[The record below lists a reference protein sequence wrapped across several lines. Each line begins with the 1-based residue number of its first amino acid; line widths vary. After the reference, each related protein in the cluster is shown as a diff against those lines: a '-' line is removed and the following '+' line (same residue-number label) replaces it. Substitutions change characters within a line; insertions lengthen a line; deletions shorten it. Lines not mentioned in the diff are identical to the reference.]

1 MNTSLRLV
9 TAFVVTATLSACAG
23 VKPADTPPAAAEAVV
38 PAPSVAG
45 VDASTPAARPT
56 VPPADDTATA
66 TASDAAADSAA
77 PLQAAPVT
85 EAEDDFSSIYGTPA
99 PSTDDT
105 GTPGG
110 SPSYDPWESFNRRIH
125 TFNNVVDRGVAR
137 PLAVAYTKTVPQ
149 PVRKGVTNFFNNL
162 GQPVS
167 ALNALLQGKP
177 DQAWASLGRFLINT
191 TAGVGGVIDVATHDR
206 VPNRSEDFGQTLAVW
221 GWRNSRYVELPLFGP
236 RTVRDTFGLVG
247 DLPLSPTQRIEN
259 DKARIFLQGLQL
271 VDVRAQL
278 MAIDSLRDGAVD
290 EYALFRDGWLQRRNY
305 QITDGGQRGRD
316 SDGDGLPDYLMDDDA
331 PTVPVNAM
339 PMIPTGGY

>member
-1 MNTSLRLV
+1 MTTSLRL
-9 TAFVVTATLSACAG
+9 TAAFVVTASLAACAG
-23 VKPADTPPAAAEAVV
+23 VKPADTPPSAAEPVAPVPAAAEA
-38 PAPSVAG
+38 PAAAPETAVAD
-45 VDASTPAARPT
+45 VNDAPAVAST
-56 VPPADDTATA
+56 
-66 TASDAAADSAA
+66 DSATTA
-77 PLQAAPVT
+77 AAPVT

-99 PSTDDT
+99 PSADDD
-105 GTPGG
+105 GSAGG
-110 SPSYDPWESFNRRIH
+110 SPSYDPWEGFNRRIH
-125 TFNNVVDRGVAR
+125 SFNNVVDRGVAR
-137 PLAVAYTKTVPQ
+137 PLAVAYSKTVPQ
-149 PVRKGVTNFFNNL
+149 PVRKGVTNFFTNL

-177 DQAWASLGRFLINT
+177 SQAWTSLGRFLINST
-191 TAGVGGVIDVATHDR
+191 FGIGGIFDPASHDK

-221 GWRNSRYVELPLFGP
+221 GWHNSRYVELPLFGP

-271 VDVRAQL
+271 VDVRTQL

-316 SDGDGLPDYLMDDDA
+316 VDGDGLPDYLKDDDN
-331 PTVPVNAM
+331 PTVPMNAM
-339 PMIPTGGY
+339 PMIPTSGY